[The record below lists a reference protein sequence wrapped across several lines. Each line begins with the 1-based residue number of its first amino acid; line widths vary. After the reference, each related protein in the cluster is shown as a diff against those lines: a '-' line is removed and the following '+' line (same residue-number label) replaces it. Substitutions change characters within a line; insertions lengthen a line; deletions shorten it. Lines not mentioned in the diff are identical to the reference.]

1 MEFSEVMKQVNRMC
15 MTYLGDQCRKCP
27 LNRCDNCEMDIY
39 SESRFT
45 AQAAQKLESIAT
57 DWAKEHPEL
66 VYPSWD
72 EGWKQIFPDALCT
85 PCPANYGGKYKNIS
99 CASVSCERCRERPI
113 PAEIA
118 EKLGIKPIVKEWEQ

>member
-1 MEFSEVMKQVNRMC
+1 MAEFVEVMKQINRMC
-15 MTYLGDQCRKCP
+15 RTYLGDQCRKCP

-39 SESRFT
+39 SENYFT

-57 DWAKEHPEL
+57 DWAKEHPEP

-72 EGWKQIFPDALCT
+72 EGWKQIFPDALYT
-85 PCPANYGGKYKNIS
+85 PCPANYGKKYKNTS

-118 EKLGIKPIVKEWEQ
+118 EKLGIKQIVKE

>member
-1 MEFSEVMKQVNRMC
+1 MEFVETMRQAHRMC
-15 MTYLGDQCRKCP
+15 MTYLSNYCQHCP
-27 LNRCDNCEMDIY
+27 LCDENENCEMDAF
-39 SESRFT
+39 SEKSFD
-45 AQAAQKLESIAT
+45 AQALESAIM
-57 DWAKEHPEL
+57 DWAKENPEL
-66 VYPSWD
+66 VYPSWE

-85 PCPANYGGKYKNIS
+85 PCPANYGKKYKNTS